1 MHDVW
6 VSGAY
11 DARDSKPARGAWLCP
26 SLGVYSLTKRA
37 KAVDMNDGL
46 RIGCAMAVLSA
57 LNSLGEGLIIHMP
70 KYPAP
75 RWVANPKRPVPLPN
89 LMYRILYKTE
99 VQPRIE
105 DQSIVMVQSDGGYYD
120 GQLSALLT
128 RGEVPKA
135 CTL

>member
-1 MHDVW
+1 MQDVW

-11 DARDSKPARGAWLCP
+11 DARDVKPARGAWLCP
-26 SLGVYSLTKRA
+26 SLGVYSLTKKA
-37 KAVDMNDGL
+37 KAVDMNDGF

-57 LNSLGEGLIIHMP
+57 LNTLGEGLVIHIP
-70 KYPAP
+70 KYPSP
-75 RWVANPKRPVPLPN
+75 RWVANPKRAVPLPN

-99 VQPRIE
+99 VHPRIE
-105 DQSIVMVQSDGGYYD
+105 NRTIVVVQSDGGYYD

-128 RGEVPKA
+128 RGEVPRA